1 MNCAFAVVIMALT
14 CLGAAAAQ
22 IMELR
27 ADGTACMHSGLSSDL
42 KNCDVPNWY
51 AYAFVG
57 SISTITPIENG
68 ESELRVTPEEVF
80 HGDPGS
86 SLTVRTSQGSCLPKL
101 LAGDRWLFFLRD
113 AKPLVLDYY
122 GNDSRTV
129 ADVEEKIETLRRLQN
144 MGDLGI
150 LRGRVQRGPEFSIQ
164 SEAVPNAHV
173 IARRVSDN
181 TKFIATTDADGRY
194 EFQPVPPGKYKFD
207 VDQIEL
213 LHPGGELSVS
223 RGTCWNQTLE
233 VPKKTDGI
241 IVGHIGS
248 PDGKPFIVH
257 PWAQIVSVDDNDRWM
272 SAYVDADGNFEA
284 RGVGPGRYLVG
295 FGIRAGSDYF
305 SDVPSPIYYP
315 GVPSKEQATIV
326 ELRPAEKRTHIDF
339 QLPPEDVLKP
349 LGQAPSKR

>member
-1 MNCAFAVVIMALT
+1 MPPEVA
-14 CLGAAAAQ
+14 G
-22 IMELR
+22 R
-27 ADGTACMHSGLSSDL
+27 
-42 KNCDVPNWY
+42 
-51 AYAFVG
+51 G
-57 SISTITPIENG
+57 S
-68 ESELRVTPEEVF
+68 
-80 HGDPGS
+80 
-86 SLTVRTSQGSCLPKL
+86 
-101 LAGDRWLFFLRD
+101 LAFFLRD

-122 GNDSRTV
+122 GNDSRPV

-144 MGDLGI
+144 IGDLGI

-223 RGTCWNQTLE
+223 RGTCWDQTLE

-257 PWAQIVSVDDNDRWM
+257 PWVQIVSVDDNDRWM

-295 FGIRAGSDYF
+295 LGIRAGSDYF
-305 SDVPSPIYYP
+305 SDVPSPTITP
-315 GVPSKEQATIV
+315 AFQA
-326 ELRPAEKRTHIDF
+326 KS
-339 QLPPEDVLKP
+339 KP
-349 LGQAPSKR
+349 LSLNFAQRRSEPISISSFRQKTFLSPWDRLLQSVDEIRPFRSNFDCFRSDEFESDRKMSVMAIFRQLRVLSASLR